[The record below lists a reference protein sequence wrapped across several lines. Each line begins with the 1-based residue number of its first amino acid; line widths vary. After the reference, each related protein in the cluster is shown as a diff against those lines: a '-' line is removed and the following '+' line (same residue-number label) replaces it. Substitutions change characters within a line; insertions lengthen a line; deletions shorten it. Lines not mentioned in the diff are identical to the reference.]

1 MKIIR
6 QVSEWMKG
14 FQKSELYPE
23 QQYSG
28 NKMRT
33 DANGDDIVFHPI
45 VSVANNGAQIF
56 CCSALLE
63 N

>member
-14 FQKSELYPE
+14 FQKSEYSE
-23 QQYSG
+23 QYSG

-33 DANGDDIVFHPI
+33 DANGDDDIVFHPI
-45 VSVANNGAQIF
+45 VSVADNGAQIF

>member
-1 MKIIR
+1 
-6 QVSEWMKG
+6 MKG
-14 FQKSELYPE
+14 FQKSEYPE
-23 QQYSG
+23 QQYSE

-45 VSVANNGAQIF
+45 VSVADNGAQIF
-56 CCSALLE
+56 CCSALLD